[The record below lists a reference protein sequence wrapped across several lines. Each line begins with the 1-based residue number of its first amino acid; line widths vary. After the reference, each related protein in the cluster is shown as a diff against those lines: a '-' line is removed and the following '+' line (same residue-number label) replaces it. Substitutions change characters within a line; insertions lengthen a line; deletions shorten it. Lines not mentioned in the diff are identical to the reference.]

1 MKKDARKN
9 AALNLRDK
17 PGLVISIE
25 KIDKRGEHPEG
36 ERPVFD
42 THDDMPDFQQA
53 LIKMHQKLGG
63 ELMDEQEQI
72 VDNIQSMMRDLHSG
86 RMSEHE
92 LDRFLSKAE
101 EIIESEHELDRFLS
115 KAEEIID
122 ILEEADPEC
131 LKYFGFL
138 DVMVKEGLE
147 IADEEADDSHARRV
161 EEIDEATPEYD
172 EEMAYSEE
180 EVEEED

>member
-101 EIIESEHELDRFLS
+101 EII
-115 KAEEIID
+115 D

>member
-72 VDNIQSMMRDLHSG
+72 VDNVQSMMRDLHSG

-101 EIIESEHELDRFLS
+101 EII
-115 KAEEIID
+115 D
-122 ILEEADPEC
+122 ILEEVDPEC

>member
-1 MKKDARKN
+1 MKNNSRQS
-9 AALNLRDK
+9 AAFNLRDK
-17 PGLVISIE
+17 PTLVVSIE
-25 KIDKRGEHPEG
+25 KIAEPRGSMDG
-36 ERPVFD
+36 ESPKFD

-53 LIKMHQKLGG
+53 LIKMHKKLGG
-63 ELMDEQEQI
+63 EFMDEQEQI
-72 VDNIQSMMRDLHSG
+72 VDNVQSMMRDLHSG
-86 RMSEHE
+86 RM
-92 LDRFLSKAE
+92 
-101 EIIESEHELDRFLS
+101 SEHELDRFLS

-172 EEMAYSEE
+172 EEMVYSEE

>member
-25 KIDKRGEHPEG
+25 KIDKLGEHPEG

-101 EIIESEHELDRFLS
+101 EII
-115 KAEEIID
+115 D

-147 IADEEADDSHARRV
+147 IADEEADDSHTRRV

-172 EEMAYSEE
+172 EEVVYSEE

>member
-72 VDNIQSMMRDLHSG
+72 VDNVQSMMRDLHSG
-86 RMSEHE
+86 RM
-92 LDRFLSKAE
+92 
-101 EIIESEHELDRFLS
+101 SEHELDRFLS